1 MKREGELQV
10 VAQREHFVLEWIGQ
24 VHVPHALKTIG
35 NSGGSPFTPSNIHHK
50 LKKTK
55 TFGLAFSVTSQAG

>member
-1 MKREGELQV
+1 MCP
-10 VAQREHFVLEWIGQ
+10 ACF
-24 VHVPHALKTIG
+24 KTIA

-55 TFGLAFSVTSQAG
+55 TFGLAFSVIGQAG